1 MNKYEVCDS
10 SGRKHKINADT
21 FASGANE
28 QSWLYLGKTDNSDGE
43 CVAVFHRPMY
53 IKKIEDEGVTSDD

>member
-21 FASGANE
+21 FQSGANE
-28 QSWLYLGKTDNSDGE
+28 QTWLYLDLDKVDKE

-53 IKKIEDEGVTSDD
+53 IKKIEDEGVTSDE